1 MANPYTMQVVLPRH
15 PNVRIEFVYAD
26 EAKAV
31 ENQPSHPEPKDT
43 QEISTPKLNP
53 KCHRCHNQSAKACAN
68 GCCGKCCAKWGPQRC
83 VKHGTPE
90 REDSDVVSIDSSCLD
105 QEQPA
110 EKRTKHGVMCLKC
123 KNQASQWCANDSC
136 RKCCRGLGV
145 NTCIQHGTSGQEK
158 QPETAKTTGDVSRA
172 VDIMIENALQAA
184 NAKRAAKPSATPC
197 H

>member
-1 MANPYTMQVVLPRH
+1 MANPYTMQVVLPHH
-15 PNVRIEFVYAD
+15 PNVRIEFVYD
-26 EAKAV
+26 EKAF
-31 ENQPSHPEPKDT
+31 ENQPSRPEHEDT
-43 QEISTPKLNP
+43 QEISTPPKLNP

-68 GCCGKCCAKWGPQRC
+68 GCCGKCCKWGPKRC

-136 RKCCRGLGV
+136 RNCCRASLLARLHV
-145 NTCIQHGTSGQEK
+145 IHVQ
-158 QPETAKTTGDVSRA
+158 D
-172 VDIMIENALQAA
+172 
-184 NAKRAAKPSATPC
+184 
-197 H
+197 